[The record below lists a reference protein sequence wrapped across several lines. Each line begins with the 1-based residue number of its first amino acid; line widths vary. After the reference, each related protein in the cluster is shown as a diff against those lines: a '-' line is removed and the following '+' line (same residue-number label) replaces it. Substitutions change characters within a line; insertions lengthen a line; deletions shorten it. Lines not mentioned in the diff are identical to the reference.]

1 MLLERRFAKRIDY
14 GLIIMAMALFAVGCL
29 AVYSATRG
37 IYASSPLYFVKRQV
51 AWGVIS
57 LIAFVAMMTIDY
69 RVWQRWVPMLYGVNL
84 VLLLAVLFTAK
95 EIGGSQRWF
104 RIGGV
109 GIQPSEFAK
118 LVVIITVARFLHQRD
133 PKDLKVLA
141 GTFLVVLPPMVLV
154 LRQPDLGTA
163 LVFIA
168 IVLGMLYLGGAKLK
182 HLGVIVLV
190 GGLFAVLGTVA
201 SLQGWVEILDD
212 YQLKRILAFLDPWED
227 PTDTGWNVIQSMIAV
242 GSGGFAGQGYLQ
254 GSQTQLS
261 FLPSHYT
268 DFIFSVIGEEFG
280 FLGAVVLLCLFLG
293 LFLLLM
299 RTIAKSQDR
308 FGRLLVAGVLS
319 MLGFHVVIN
328 VAMTIG
334 LAPVTGIPLPFI
346 SYGGSSLLTNM
357 LGLGMTASVYMRRD
371 KLMLN

>member
-1 MLLERRFAKRIDY
+1 
-14 GLIIMAMALFAVGCL
+14 
-29 AVYSATRG
+29 
-37 IYASSPLYFVKRQV
+37 
-51 AWGVIS
+51 
-57 LIAFVAMMTIDY
+57 
-69 RVWQRWVPMLYGVNL
+69 
-84 VLLLAVLFTAK
+84 
-95 EIGGSQRWF
+95 
-104 RIGGV
+104 
-109 GIQPSEFAK
+109 
-118 LVVIITVARFLHQRD
+118 
-133 PKDLKVLA
+133 
-141 GTFLVVLPPMVLV
+141 
-154 LRQPDLGTA
+154 
-163 LVFIA
+163 
-168 IVLGMLYLGGAKLK
+168 VLGMLYLGGAKLK